1 MENSTPRGPLV
12 GWCVMVIMAKALIT
26 TGGFGC
32 DKRMEN
38 QGTLDL
44 EYYQLCETKDYY
56 HFGRY
61 CSTFGGLF

>member
-1 MENSTPRGPLV
+1 
-12 GWCVMVIMAKALIT
+12 MVIMAKALIT

-44 EYYQLCETKDYY
+44 AYYQLCETKDYY

-61 CSTFGGLF
+61 CSTFGGLY